1 MSAGKDHHPCFPIFY
16 RLPVA
21 LILVISLSTPGRGLA
36 AGSPFEIEIG
46 DLERGSAVSKER
58 KKPLS
63 RPAARKKRGKR
74 PAVPQPR
81 AENRQAGDY
90 TRYTVRPGDHIFKIL
105 TTRFGLSSAKA
116 EALIPEVKRIN
127 GIVDTSGLQIGQT
140 LLLPLSGKKIIAP
153 RETVQASEPATSPA
167 SAPAPVVAP
176 PVAASSPAA
185 EVPPAPAPSVD
196 EGLLRRA
203 KDFWARL
210 FPERQPPKTA
220 TGKEKADLARDPVLA
235 GINGQEIRIVPPG
248 SQQVFGNYSGAGTE
262 KREAVV
268 ADPANEKGFV
278 KELLQ
283 AAGFATTD
291 GGAPL
296 EFGTAAKLLLKVDFT
311 AAQRVPGVE
320 KRKTI
325 LVSMAK
331 NGCQPLPESFVSYLE
346 ARDFRLVGWCERSES
361 YPGSAPIILL
371 SATPGTPEA
380 LVDTVL
386 NALGIQS
393 SKDYPIEIKVGQT
406 GSAPL
411 TVSVDRYFEGNGKRF
426 FVDFGN
432 ATPNRATLFRLLELA
447 GYQRIAIAGTEDV
460 RTVAAKFS
468 SAVNIPADHRTHRL
482 TSLPDGL
489 FTLDLAGILYR
500 KPGSDGE
507 QVFLADDPVEQPFF
521 DLLKTVPWGT
531 P

>member
-1 MSAGKDHHPCFPIFY
+1 MSAGKDQHPCSPIFY
-16 RLPVA
+16 GLPVA
-21 LILVISLSTPGRGLA
+21 LILLFSFSTSERGFA

-46 DLERGSAVSKER
+46 DLERGSAVSKEQ
-58 KKPLS
+58 KKPRA
-63 RPAARKKRGKR
+63 RPAARKKSKKR
-74 PAVPQPR
+74 LAVPHPQ
-81 AENRQAGDY
+81 AEERQAGDY

-105 TTRFGLSSAKA
+105 TMRFGLSSAKA

-153 RETVQASEPATSPA
+153 RETVQAPVPS
-167 SAPAPVVAP
+167 PAPVSAPFSAP
-176 PVAASSPAA
+176 PVVVESPAA
-185 EVPPAPAPSVD
+185 AVPPAPSQRVD

-210 FPERQPPKTA
+210 FPERQPPETV
-220 TGKEKADLARDPVLA
+220 TRKEKVGSAQEPSLPGL
-235 GINGQEIRIVPPG
+235 NGQEITLVPPG
-248 SQQVFGNYSGAGTE
+248 PQPVFGTYSGAGAE
-262 KREAVV
+262 KGETVV
-268 ADPANEKGFV
+268 ADPADEKGFV
-278 KELLQ
+278 KGLLQ

-296 EFGTAAKLLLKVDFT
+296 EFGTEAKLLLKVDFT
-311 AAQRVPGVE
+311 AAQRVAEME

-325 LVSMAK
+325 LVSLEK
-331 NGCQPLPESFVSYLE
+331 NGCQALPESFVSYLA
-346 ARDFRLVGWCERSES
+346 ARDFRLVGWCETTE
-361 YPGSAPIILL
+361 SAPVSSSVTVRFAL
-371 SATPGTPEA
+371 PDKPEA

-386 NALGIQS
+386 EALGIQS
-393 SKDYPIEIKVGQT
+393 SKDFPIEIKVGNA

-411 TVSVDRYFEGNGKRF
+411 SVSVDRYFEGNGKRF
-426 FVDFGN
+426 FVDFGT

-447 GYQRIAIAGTEDV
+447 GYQSIAVAGTEDV
-460 RTVAAKFS
+460 RTVAAKIS
-468 SAVNIPADHRTHRL
+468 SAVNIPADYRTHRL

-489 FTLDLAGILYR
+489 FTLDLAGILFR
-500 KPGSDGE
+500 KPGTAGE
-507 QVFLADDPVEQPFF
+507 KVFLTAGPVEQPFF

>member
-1 MSAGKDHHPCFPIFY
+1 MSAGKDHHPCFPIFC

-21 LILVISLSTPGRGLA
+21 LILAISLSTPGPVLA
-36 AGSPFEIEIG
+36 SSSFEIEIS
-46 DLERGSAVSKER
+46 DLERGEVVSKER

-74 PAVPQPR
+74 PAVPPPR
-81 AENRQAGDY
+81 AEERQAGDY
-90 TRYTVRPGDHIFKIL
+90 TRYTVRSGDHIFKIL

-140 LLLPLSGKKIIAP
+140 LLLPLSGKKISAP
-153 RETVQASEPATSPA
+153 RETFPAPVSATSPA

-176 PVAASSPAA
+176 PAAAASPAA
-185 EVPPAPAPSVD
+185 EVLSAPTPSVD

-203 KDFWARL
+203 KEFWVRL
-210 FPERQPPKTA
+210 FPERQPPETV
-220 TGKEKADLARDPVLA
+220 TGKEKADSVQEPVLA

-248 SQQVFGNYSGAGTE
+248 PHSVFWNYSGAGAE
-262 KREAVV
+262 KRETVV
-268 ADPANEKGFV
+268 ADPADEKGFV

-296 EFGTAAKLLLKVDFT
+296 EFGTEPKLLLKVDFT
-311 AAQRVPGVE
+311 AAQRAPGVE
-320 KRKTI
+320 HRKTI
-325 LVSMAK
+325 LVSLAK
-331 NGCQPLPESFVSYLE
+331 NGCQPLPESFASYLA
-346 ARDFRLVGWCERSES
+346 ARDFRMVMWCDGTETS
-361 YPGSAPIILL
+361 PVSAPIHLL
-371 SATPGTPEA
+371 SAPPGTPEA

-386 NALGIQS
+386 DALGIQS
-393 SKDYPIEIKVGQT
+393 NKDYPIEIKVGQA
-406 GSAPL
+406 GPAPL

-426 FVDFGN
+426 FVDFGK
-432 ATPNRATLFRLLELA
+432 ASPNRATLFRLLELA
-447 GYQRIAIAGTEDV
+447 GYQRIAIAGMEDL

-468 SAVNIPADHRTHRL
+468 TAVNLPAAYRTHRL

-500 KPGSDGE
+500 KPGAAGE
-507 QVFLADDPVEQPFF
+507 KVFLADDPVEQPFF